1 MSFDFTKLDFAAKA
15 EEGAVMQVKNP
26 LTGEALGATITLI
39 GTDSKA
45 FRDLAKQRATATL
58 KRTKEEQENYDS
70 DDEMSVMLSKCTL
83 AWSGVEEG
91 VEAVEFSQENAL
103 MMYRKYRWLRDQV
116 DQFIGDRANFLPSA

>member
-1 MSFDFTKLDFAAKA
+1 MSFDFTKLDFATKA

-45 FRDLAKQRATATL
+45 FRDLAKQRATAAL

-83 AWSGVEEG
+83 AWLGVEEG

>member
-45 FRDLAKQRATATL
+45 FRDLAKQRATAAL
-58 KRTKEEQENYDS
+58 KRTKEEQESFDVDAS
-70 DDEMSVMLSKCTL
+70 SVELLAKCTL
-83 AWSGVEEG
+83 AWSGIEEG
-91 VEAVEFSQENAL
+91 GKSVEFSQENAVK
-103 MMYRKYRWLRDQV
+103 MYSKYHWLKEQV
-116 DQFIGDRANFLPSA
+116 DRFIGDRANFLPSA

>member
-1 MSFDFTKLDFAAKA
+1 MSFDFTKLDFATKA

-45 FRDLAKQRATATL
+45 FRDLAKQRATAAL

>member
-1 MSFDFTKLDFAAKA
+1 MSFDFTKLDFATKA

-45 FRDLAKQRATATL
+45 FRDLAKQRATAAL
-58 KRTKEEQENYDS
+58 KRTKEERENYDS

-116 DQFIGDRANFLPSA
+116 DQFIGDPTYLS

>member
-1 MSFDFTKLDFAAKA
+1 MSFDFTKLDFATKA

-45 FRDLAKQRATATL
+45 FRDLAKQRATAAL
-58 KRTKEEQENYDS
+58 KRTKEELENYDS
-70 DDEMSVMLSKCTL
+70 DDEMSLMLSKCTL